1 MSNLNLMYNT
11 GIDRSESVDSVYSD
25 DNKELKQSDS
35 LDSQIDDINSI
46 NIFKSIR
53 TRYLSRVHSV
63 TDNPVRNSIIDQ
75 AFYKSN
81 SVPELGAAYDKP
93 TLFKIENVTTE
104 DTNVD
109 ETQANLSPKSS
120 EDHPSIVLAE
130 AVLPPYEGKE
140 LKRQD
145 AIDLDETVDPPV
157 DYPDKVDDLNP
168 SIRLVKSESVYP
180 SELSDDILNPKLS
193 GMYKGKPKAVSM
205 DNLNTN
211 EEYKDALNEATSI
224 EFLNVIKESEVSLFS
239 GSSDSVF
246 MSPNEKNNNKPDQII
261 EANNNEVKYDIP
273 IVKAEKILPFP
284 YPDDIKTPINLIQPV
299 QTGNIDDNVEKQ
311 FKQVNEE
318 LKLTFKAAIE
328 RIIGSNRA
336 KKTTPPKV
344 LQRNDIDDDLNPSST
359 DHSDNNI
366 VPSSLKQLPKLE
378 TKEKLLVNVTESISN
393 TEKSDTQTIPHT
405 EDDIDTTR
413 IINENA
419 PPKPDETVDDSVS
432 YHLKIN
438 TPDVCDDRPKIVATQ
453 TNASIS
459 KNKPVNTLT
468 TFVAPIKIGNMNV
481 AQGSPIILSPVLI
494 QPVLLKPIIN
504 HQHSTTEPKQEI
516 KKATIYYNDIDQVAT
531 ETKIENT
538 KEKRVPEIEK
548 NDDAHMKKGLYQ
560 KNVKAKSLPFLSWKS
575 LGPNDNIIGNKSPSP
590 SKFATKFLEIPKPEV
605 QQVKPSKILDSPKI
619 TTKSEDPPKTVVK
632 LSRSPQFLIENKYYQ
647 PLENVPFIIN
657 TTQAPNIPQPIQ
669 KKEDKPLLTTNP
681 LTASLPV
688 PFRQNSEQEN
698 VYEEIGPV
706 ISEVISKNENIAD
719 DEKISN
725 KSQNSTEDFSS
736 VVREELLKVP
746 RRAKKPKNDNRILK
760 SKSVDLESKSDDLIE
775 GTAVMKEMASI
786 TKSVISLSR
795 APSAKDIPKKSTGT
809 IGEIVQN
816 LDKMSSEGSEVTLR
830 KFSLQNQ
837 RSPSMDTN
845 TGSLPRQRPY
855 WKTQEHKR
863 LSHPLRSLNDP
874 PPRRP
879 LRK

>member
-336 KKTTPPKV
+336 KKTTLPKV

-366 VPSSLKQLPKLE
+366 VPSSLKQLPNL
-378 TKEKLLVNVTESISN
+378 
-393 TEKSDTQTIPHT
+393 
-405 EDDIDTTR
+405 
-413 IINENA
+413 
-419 PPKPDETVDDSVS
+419 
-432 YHLKIN
+432 
-438 TPDVCDDRPKIVATQ
+438 
-453 TNASIS
+453 
-459 KNKPVNTLT
+459 
-468 TFVAPIKIGNMNV
+468 
-481 AQGSPIILSPVLI
+481 
-494 QPVLLKPIIN
+494 
-504 HQHSTTEPKQEI
+504 EPK
-516 KKATIYYNDIDQVAT
+516 
-531 ETKIENT
+531 
-538 KEKRVPEIEK
+538 K
-548 NDDAHMKKGLYQ
+548 NYL
-560 KNVKAKSLPFLSWKS
+560 
-575 LGPNDNIIGNKSPSP
+575 
-590 SKFATKFLEIPKPEV
+590 
-605 QQVKPSKILDSPKI
+605 
-619 TTKSEDPPKTVVK
+619 
-632 LSRSPQFLIENKYYQ
+632 
-647 PLENVPFIIN
+647 
-657 TTQAPNIPQPIQ
+657 
-669 KKEDKPLLTTNP
+669 
-681 LTASLPV
+681 
-688 PFRQNSEQEN
+688 
-698 VYEEIGPV
+698 
-706 ISEVISKNENIAD
+706 
-719 DEKISN
+719 
-725 KSQNSTEDFSS
+725 
-736 VVREELLKVP
+736 
-746 RRAKKPKNDNRILK
+746 
-760 SKSVDLESKSDDLIE
+760 
-775 GTAVMKEMASI
+775 
-786 TKSVISLSR
+786 
-795 APSAKDIPKKSTGT
+795 
-809 IGEIVQN
+809 
-816 LDKMSSEGSEVTLR
+816 
-830 KFSLQNQ
+830 
-837 RSPSMDTN
+837 
-845 TGSLPRQRPY
+845 
-855 WKTQEHKR
+855 
-863 LSHPLRSLNDP
+863 
-874 PPRRP
+874 
-879 LRK
+879 